1 MLLGREDERLA
12 LDRLLAE
19 ARAGRSGVLALVG
32 EPGIGKTALLDHA
45 AAQADGMLVLRARG
59 VESEAEVPF
68 AGLAELLRPA
78 LAALDRIPAPQA
90 DALAGA
96 LALAPASAKDRF
108 SIGAATL
115 SLLSAYA
122 DETPLALLV
131 DDAHLLDGS
140 SAEALLFAARRLV
153 ADPIALVLAV
163 REGEPSLLDG
173 ADLRSLHLAGLDRT
187 DAVALLERADVPDD
201 AVERLFRATAGNPLA
216 LLELAPD
223 AARLATLPS
232 AVPVPISTSI
242 ATAFLRRFGLLPE
255 ATRRVLVLAAASDG
269 GDLAVLARAAPNLGV
284 EIGDLTPAEEA
295 GLIALDGGAVT
306 FSHPLAR
313 SAVYS
318 DAPAGERRE
327 AHAALAASLPDRDV
341 DRRAWHLA
349 AASVGPNKGASAALE
364 EAGARARQRSAY
376 AVAAGAFERG
386 ARLAVSDEKCGRL
399 LLEAADAAWF
409 AGDLERTTRLLE
421 ASRVHATG
429 DGEFTA
435 RVDQLRGHVA
445 MRRGP
450 VMDGYPLI
458 VSAAEELAATD
469 PERAVVL
476 LAEAVYGCFFAGDTP
491 AMRSTAQRAV
501 ALAEKLGSR
510 RASFFAAM
518 AQGMALVA
526 DGEGEAGA
534 ASVRTAVEIL
544 EESDELS
551 DDPRLLVWGALGP
564 LWLREADAGRG
575 LIDRAMERARRDA
588 AAGVLSTILPHLAR
602 DQATT
607 DQWPAAEASYGEA
620 IRLTR
625 ELGRRTELASSLAGL
640 ALLEARQG
648 RETECRE
655 HAAEATALCAELGMG
670 TYGVWAIQ
678 ALGDLEL
685 GLGRPAASVAH
696 HEAQLAALRSRG
708 IADVDLSPAPELV
721 DAYLRL
727 GRHGDA
733 ASAAAEVMAQAEA
746 KGQPWALARALRCR
760 GLLAGNGDLESW
772 FEEALRLHARTPD
785 AFETARTRLA
795 FGARLRRA
803 RKRIRAREELR
814 AALEIFEGLGARP
827 WADQA
832 SAELAA
838 TGETARRRDVSTLDE
853 LTPQELQIAGLLAG
867 GKTTREAAAAVFL
880 SPKTVEYHLRHVYRK
895 LGIRSR
901 EELIA
906 AFEKRR

>member
-269 GDLAVLARAAPNLGV
+269 GDLAVLARAAPKLGV

-349 AASVGPNKGASAALE
+349 ARRRVPERGSAARMPWRRE
-364 EAGARARQRSAY
+364 HSSGAHGSPSRTTSAGACSSRQQ
-376 AVAAGAFERG
+376 
-386 ARLAVSDEKCGRL
+386 
-399 LLEAADAAWF
+399 
-409 AGDLERTTRLLE
+409 T
-421 ASRVHATG
+421 
-429 DGEFTA
+429 
-435 RVDQLRGHVA
+435 
-445 MRRGP
+445 RRGSRATLSERP
-450 VMDGYPLI
+450 GCSRPLASTRPAT
-458 VSAAEELAATD
+458 VSSQPASINCAATW
-469 PERAVVL
+469 R
-476 LAEAVYGCFFAGDTP
+476 C
-491 AMRSTAQRAV
+491 
-501 ALAEKLGSR
+501 
-510 RASFFAAM
+510 
-518 AQGMALVA
+518 
-526 DGEGEAGA
+526 
-534 ASVRTAVEIL
+534 
-544 EESDELS
+544 
-551 DDPRLLVWGALGP
+551 
-564 LWLREADAGRG
+564 
-575 LIDRAMERARRDA
+575 A
-588 AAGVLSTILPHLAR
+588 AARSWT
-602 DQATT
+602 
-607 DQWPAAEASYGEA
+607 A
-620 IRLTR
+620 I
-625 ELGRRTELASSLAGL
+625 
-640 ALLEARQG
+640 
-648 RETECRE
+648 
-655 HAAEATALCAELGMG
+655 H
-670 TYGVWAIQ
+670 
-678 ALGDLEL
+678 
-685 GLGRPAASVAH
+685 
-696 HEAQLAALRSRG
+696 
-708 IADVDLSPAPELV
+708 
-721 DAYLRL
+721 
-727 GRHGDA
+727 
-733 ASAAAEVMAQAEA
+733 
-746 KGQPWALARALRCR
+746 
-760 GLLAGNGDLESW
+760 
-772 FEEALRLHARTPD
+772 
-785 AFETARTRLA
+785 
-795 FGARLRRA
+795 
-803 RKRIRAREELR
+803 
-814 AALEIFEGLGARP
+814 
-827 WADQA
+827 
-832 SAELAA
+832 
-838 TGETARRRDVSTLDE
+838 
-853 LTPQELQIAGLLAG
+853 
-867 GKTTREAAAAVFL
+867 
-880 SPKTVEYHLRHVYRK
+880 
-895 LGIRSR
+895 
-901 EELIA
+901 
-906 AFEKRR
+906 